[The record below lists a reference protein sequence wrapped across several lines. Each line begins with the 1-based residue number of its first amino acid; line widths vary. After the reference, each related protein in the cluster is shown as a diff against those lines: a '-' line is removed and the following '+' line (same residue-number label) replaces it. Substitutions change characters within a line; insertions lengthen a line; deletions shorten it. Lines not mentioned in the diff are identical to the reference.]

1 VDQETRFLVNVI
13 VIPTLI
19 GMAVVAVSCLSYILA
34 DFFQRREK
42 HVESRGSLPQQ
53 GNDPRA

>member
-1 VDQETRFLVNVI
+1 MDQETRFLVNVI

-19 GMAVVAVSCLSYILA
+19 GMAVSCLSYILA